1 MRYMFMHR
9 LYILFFLTYLTWT
22 ACINAP
28 DFDDTPTLTYVGMS
42 KTAMVQNELG
52 RDSIILQLQYT
63 DGDGNVGVEDGAFD
77 KNVIVRDSRFNEIYA
92 QFSTPIIPQQ
102 GANNGIDVDL
112 SLLILNDCCLY
123 PPEDSIPACSQTSRY
138 PTNEFFF
145 SITIEDQDGN
155 ISNEVQTDLITLQCI
170 R

>member
-1 MRYMFMHR
+1 
-9 LYILFFLTYLTWT
+9 
-22 ACINAP
+22 
-28 DFDDTPTLTYVGMS
+28 MS
-42 KTAMVQNELG
+42 KSSMIQDELG
-52 RDSIILQLQYT
+52 RDSIILQLRYT
-63 DGDGNVGVEDGAFD
+63 DGDGNVGVQDGDPA

-112 SLLILNDCCLY
+112 TLLILNDCCLY

-145 SITIEDQDGN
+145 TVTIEDQDGN
-155 ISNEVQTDLITLQCI
+155 ISNEVQTDMVTLQCI